1 MAPTACESG
10 SQEVEVSDAR
20 GSKNRSSGGQISPP
34 PGGQISLP
42 GDPKRASGALLG
54 RRGRQVGLRRALW
67 VGKGEVESCIEG
79 SWDRLGALLARLGPV
94 VGRFSHPGGGAGEA
108 PGGHF

>member
-1 MAPTACESG
+1 MAPPACESG
-10 SQEVEVSDAR
+10 SQEVEESDAR
-20 GSKNRSSGGQISPP
+20 GSKKEAPGVKFRPPGGQISPP
-34 PGGQISLP
+34 GG
-42 GDPKRASGALLG
+42 PKRASGALLG
-54 RRGRQVGLRRALW
+54 RRRRQVGLRRALW
-67 VGKGEVESCIEG
+67 VGKGEVKNCMEG

>member
-1 MAPTACESG
+1 MAPPACESG
-10 SQEVEVSDAR
+10 SQEVEESDAR
-20 GSKNRSSGGQISPP
+20 GSKKRSRGSNFAPVGVNFRPRGVPNGLLEPP
-34 PGGQISLP
+34 C
-42 GDPKRASGALLG
+42 
-54 RRGRQVGLRRALW
+54 GRQVGLW
-67 VGKGEVESCIEG
+67 VGKELYG